1 MKNLLVKIAL
11 TGAVLASTLPAASA
25 MTHRQMRLDTGNA
38 ATRYGYGVTTQA
50 NQAGWDSRWVDDEQ
64 ARRDI
69 ENAGG

>member
-25 MTHRQMRLDTGNA
+25 MTHRQMRLETGNA
-38 ATRYGYGVTTQA
+38 AARYGVDTRSNPA
-50 NQAGWDSRWVDDEQ
+50 AGWNSHWVDDEQ

>member
-11 TGAVLASTLPAASA
+11 AGAVLASTLPAASA
-25 MTHRQMRLDTGNA
+25 AARHQMRSGD
-38 ATRYGYGVTTQA
+38 GYSASSQSS
-50 NQAGWDSRWVDDEQ
+50 QAGWNSRWVDDEQ